1 MTIAYD
7 TIWKG
12 KEKALKDLFVTWEE
26 SFRLLYSWCEAVL
39 ANTSDSIVEID
50 VIVEDGKYYFSRFFV
65 L

>member
-7 TIWKG
+7 TVWKG

-26 SFRLLYSWCEAVL
+26 SFRLLYSWRESVL

>member
-1 MTIAYD
+1 VTIAYD

-26 SFRLLYSWCEAVL
+26 SFWLLYSWREAVL
-39 ANTSDSIVEID
+39 ANTSDSIVVID